1 MNDPHVT
8 EEKFIMTYTNTRFN
22 RAIPSSRH
30 RWITV
35 VNPAN
40 RRMLL
45 QACDDCGVVKSEN
58 SVERGCKA
66 AKGSAV
72 ISRALSNSQQWA
84 V

>member
-1 MNDPHVT
+1 
-8 EEKFIMTYTNTRFN
+8 MTFTNTIASTVAN
-22 RAIPSSRH
+22 RTASTSARH
-30 RWITV
+30 QWITV
-35 VNPAN
+35 VNPVN

-72 ISRALSNSQQWA
+72 ISRSLSSSQQRA